1 MTNKNVPK
9 LRFSEYTDEWEL
21 YSLDDLTTA
30 IQSGKSNKNINAM
43 YNLYGSTG
51 CIGKTNSIEIKGE
64 SILIARVGA
73 NAGTVQYIND
83 ICGVSDNTLII
94 KLKNDL
100 NYKFLYYSLIIYN
113 FNKIIV
119 NSGRPLITASDLK
132 TIRIQIPSID
142 EQKKIAC
149 FLYNIDKKI
158 ELLKDKKEGFVEF
171 KHYLLQNLFPQNDEK
186 TPKLRFPEFTDEWN
200 AGVLSDMTDVI
211 TKGTTPAHNDF
222 VDSNINFI
230 KIENIVNS
238 SEISENNILT
248 ISKECHDNKLSRSKL
263 EEHDILFS
271 IAGALGKTL
280 VVSKEMLPANTN
292 QALAIIRLKD
302 KKQVDYVNYYLNLEK
317 IKKFIYEN
325 VTIGAQPN
333 LSLKQIGEIK
343 INIPSKEEKNKI
355 STFFNYIDK
364 KIDLLHEKKEEFIE
378 FKQYL
383 LQNLFPQNG
392 ENVPK

>member
-186 TPKLRFPEFTDEWN
+186 TPKLRFTEEIYYKRQK
-200 AGVLSDMTDVI
+200 VSDFLIESEIDV
-211 TKGTTPAHNDF
+211 ND
-222 VDSNINFI
+222 NIN
-230 KIENIVNS
+230 KR
-238 SEISENNILT
+238 LT
-248 ISKECHDNKLSRSKL
+248 IKLNLKGIYKRETKSNEKEGATKQYKRKAGQFIYGKQNLFKGAFGIIPPELDGFLSSKDLPSFDFKDNINSKWFYYYFSRSNFYKHL
-263 EEHDILFS
+263 ENLSNGTGSKRISPEEFLKIQINVPQS
-271 IAGALGKTL
+271 I
-280 VVSKEMLPANTN
+280 EE
-292 QALAIIRLKD
+292 Q
-302 KKQVDYVNYYLNLEK
+302 EK
-317 IKKFIYEN
+317 IASF
-325 VTIGAQPN
+325 
-333 LSLKQIGEIK
+333 LS
-343 INIPSKEEKNKI
+343 
-355 STFFNYIDK
+355 FVDK
-364 KIDLLHEKKEEFIE
+364 KIDLLYQEIEYVEEYKKG
-378 FKQYL
+378 L
-383 LQNLFPQNG
+383 LQKMFI
-392 ENVPK
+392 

>member
-186 TPKLRFPEFTDEWN
+186 TPKLRFNQFADELKSYTLKDLFNSKTGDGQFECILYGELFTTYDEIITTIKSKTDSGD
-200 AGVLSDMTDVI
+200 GVLSEY
-211 TKGTTPAHNDF
+211 G
-222 VDSNINFI
+222 
-230 KIENIVNS
+230 
-238 SEISENNILT
+238 
-248 ISKECHDNKLSRSKL
+248 
-263 EEHDILFS
+263 DIL
-271 IAGALGKTL
+271 
-280 VVSKEMLPANTN
+280 
-292 QALAIIRLKD
+292 
-302 KKQVDYVNYYLNLEK
+302 
-317 IKKFIYEN
+317 IY
-325 VTIGAQPN
+325 
-333 LSLKQIGEIK
+333 
-343 INIPSKEEKNKI
+343 
-355 STFFNYIDK
+355 
-364 KIDLLHEKKEEFIE
+364 
-378 FKQYL
+378 
-383 LQNLFPQNG
+383 
-392 ENVPK
+392 

>member
-1 MTNKNVPK
+1 M
-9 LRFSEYTDEWEL
+9 RFSEYTDEWEL
-21 YSLDDLTTA
+21 YSLDDLTTV

-186 TPKLRFPEFTDEWN
+186 TPKLRFTEYNDEW
-200 AGVLSDMTDVI
+200 I
-211 TKGTTPAHNDF
+211 TR
-222 VDSNINFI
+222 
-230 KIENIVNS
+230 KIENIAEICDGTHTTPNYVYSGIKFISVENIDDFSKSNKFIEEEVYQNYKIKSKKNDIFLTRIGTIGESNIIIEDETYAYYVSLALIRCNYEVNPLYLNQYLKS
-238 SEISENNILT
+238 DFFQRELWN
-248 ISKECHDNKLSRSKL
+248 
-263 EEHDILFS
+263 
-271 IAGALGKTL
+271 KTL
-280 VVSKEMLPANTN
+280 HN
-292 QALAIIRLKD
+292 AIPKKINLKD
-302 KKQVDYVNYYLNLEK
+302 
-317 IKKFIYEN
+317 
-325 VTIGAQPN
+325 
-333 LSLKQIGEIK
+333 LKQCFVSFPMLKEQFK
-343 INIPSKEEKNKI
+343 IASFL
-355 STFFNYIDK
+355 SSVDK
-364 KIDLLHEKKEEFIE
+364 KIDLLDQEIELVEEYKKG
-378 FKQYL
+378 L
-383 LQNLFPQNG
+383 LQKMFI
-392 ENVPK
+392 

>member
-186 TPKLRFPEFTDEWN
+186 TPKLRFTEYNDEW
-200 AGVLSDMTDVI
+200 I
-211 TKGTTPAHNDF
+211 TR
-222 VDSNINFI
+222 
-230 KIENIVNS
+230 KIENIAEICDGTHTTPNYVNS
-238 SEISENNILT
+238 GI
-248 ISKECHDNKLSRSKL
+248 
-263 EEHDILFS
+263 
-271 IAGALGKTL
+271 
-280 VVSKEMLPANTN
+280 
-292 QALAIIRLKD
+292 
-302 KKQVDYVNYYLNLEK
+302 
-317 IKKFIYEN
+317 KFISVEN
-325 VTIGAQPN
+325 IDDFSKSSF
-333 LSLKQIGEIK
+333 LS
-343 INIPSKEEKNKI
+343 SV
-355 STFFNYIDK
+355 DK
-364 KIDLLHEKKEEFIE
+364 KIDLLDQEIELVEEYKKG
-378 FKQYL
+378 L
-383 LQNLFPQNG
+383 LQKNVYLVYYFPSFSF
-392 ENVPK
+392 

>member
-1 MTNKNVPK
+1 M
-9 LRFSEYTDEWEL
+9 RFSEYTDEWEL

-171 KHYLLQNLFPQNDEK
+171 KHYLLQNLFPQND
-186 TPKLRFPEFTDEWN
+186 
-200 AGVLSDMTDVI
+200 
-211 TKGTTPAHNDF
+211 
-222 VDSNINFI
+222 
-230 KIENIVNS
+230 
-238 SEISENNILT
+238 
-248 ISKECHDNKLSRSKL
+248 
-263 EEHDILFS
+263 
-271 IAGALGKTL
+271 
-280 VVSKEMLPANTN
+280 
-292 QALAIIRLKD
+292 
-302 KKQVDYVNYYLNLEK
+302 
-317 IKKFIYEN
+317 
-325 VTIGAQPN
+325 
-333 LSLKQIGEIK
+333 
-343 INIPSKEEKNKI
+343 
-355 STFFNYIDK
+355 
-364 KIDLLHEKKEEFIE
+364 
-378 FKQYL
+378 
-383 LQNLFPQNG
+383 
-392 ENVPK
+392 